1 MGVQEQGPLG
11 LQILLVF
18 WEEMVELDFR
28 DLLVYLV
35 CLVPVVVQEDYPV
48 FLEEMV
54 ELGYLVYLEAMV
66 ELDYPVCWQVE
77 RQGREEKLVKEDLV
91 TCLLSLVEREDPST
105 FRQLKDMAKERMARE
120 RAKARITTKSPL
132 DLLFWTLCL
141 TIFLVKSLKLS

>member
-18 WEEMVELDFR
+18 WEEMVEMDFR

-54 ELGYLVYLEAMV
+54 ELVYLVCLETME

-77 RQGREEKLVKEDLV
+77 RQGREAKAKEDLV
-91 TCLLSLVEREDPST
+91 SCLLSLVEREGPST
-105 FRQLKDMAKERMARE
+105 FWHLKDTAKERT
-120 RAKARITTKSPL
+120 AKARIVTKSLL

-141 TIFLVKSLKLS
+141 TICLVNH

>member
-28 DLLVYLV
+28 DWLGYLVY
-35 CLVPVVVQEDYPV
+35 LVPVVVQEDYPV

-54 ELGYLVYLEAMV
+54 ELVYLVCLEAMV

-77 RQGREEKLVKEDLV
+77 RQGREEKLAKEDLV

-105 FRQLKDMAKERMARE
+105 FWQLKDMAKER
-120 RAKARITTKSPL
+120 TTKERM
-132 DLLFWTLCL
+132 
-141 TIFLVKSLKLS
+141 

>member
-18 WEEMVELDFR
+18 WEEMVEMDFR

-48 FLEEMV
+48 FLEEMG
-54 ELGYLVYLEAMV
+54 ELVYLVCLEAMV
-66 ELDYPVCWQVE
+66 ELDYPVCWLVE
-77 RQGREEKLVKEDLV
+77 RLGREEKLAKEDLV

-105 FRQLKDMAKERMARE
+105 FWHLKDMGKERMVRA
-120 RAKARITTKSPL
+120 RAKARIATKIPL
-132 DLLFWTLCL
+132 DLLFWTLCP
-141 TIFLVKSLKLS
+141 TIFLVRSLKLS